1 MKENNFDIEKA
12 INNAAASV
20 EMEGF
25 YVDEECKEWCREYL
39 RDEITM
45 DEYMKRLLEKVWIE
59 YNPDK

>member
-1 MKENNFDIEKA
+1 MENKKDIEK
-12 INNAAASV
+12 IISNAAASI

-45 DEYMKRLLEKVWIE
+45 DEYMKRLLEKVGIE

>member
-1 MKENNFDIEKA
+1 MENKKDIEK
-12 INNAAASV
+12 IISNAAASI

-25 YVDEECKEWCREYL
+25 YVDEKCKEWCREYL

-45 DEYMKRLLEKVWIE
+45 DEYMKRLLEKVGIE

>member
-1 MKENNFDIEKA
+1 MENKKDIEK
-12 INNAAASV
+12 IISNAAASI

-45 DEYMKRLLEKVWIE
+45 DEYMKRLLEKVGID

>member
-1 MKENNFDIEKA
+1 MKNKKDIEK
-12 INNAAASV
+12 IISNAAASI

-45 DEYMKRLLEKVWIE
+45 DEYMKRLLEKVGIE